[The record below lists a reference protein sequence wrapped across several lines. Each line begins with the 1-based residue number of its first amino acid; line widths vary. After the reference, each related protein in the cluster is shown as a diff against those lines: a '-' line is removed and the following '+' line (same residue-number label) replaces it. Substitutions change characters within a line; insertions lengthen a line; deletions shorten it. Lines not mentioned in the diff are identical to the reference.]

1 MWRGISLANKCLLLF
16 GGAVVLIIVAALAVP
31 WLRMNAIVDEA
42 QKELS
47 RQLVDV
53 WERGVRS
60 SRPPSPGGGTG
71 GAGGGSGDLASP
83 TKDEIGDAV
92 IVRLNLADARAA
104 AAHGLDAVSGGA
116 TPAPAGAAR
125 ATGGDTFIARALN
138 AFDGSSQGSSAAEV
152 NEYHQARWVTET
164 SGNASVGSRE
174 YRFARAIRDEA
185 KGGSLAGMVVLT
197 RISPGAGAQLLVNT
211 AYLFSAG
218 LIALGL
224 ALLVFYLITNKLILS
239 PVRELRQT
247 AERVREGNIST
258 RSDIRTG
265 DEFEELSE
273 TFNQMLEAITTGQEK
288 LSAINA
294 QLDLKVNELSE
305 RNVALYESNRMK
317 GEFLANVSHE
327 LRTPLNSII
336 GFAELLHENVGREE
350 EQIAAAAA
358 NGQAAPEELTKLTKR
373 KRYLENILRAGRSL
387 LGLIEG
393 LLEMAKVEA
402 GRLELKLVQMD
413 LREACEAL
421 LALIRPLA
429 DRGGVEL
436 HAEVAPDVPSILTD
450 PDKFQ
455 QIIFNLLSNAV
466 KFTSEK
472 AADEKAAGKTPV
484 ARVTLRAERLVGRGS
499 EGPEAQD
506 RVRISVLDTGPGI
519 AAEDQ
524 KKIFQKF
531 EQLDTGHTRRHSGT
545 GLGLAICKE
554 LTIILQGEIQVESE
568 LGRGAMF
575 SVILPLAVDTGR
587 AEEMKTE
594 MAFRGKLAGRS

>member
-16 GGAVVLIIVAALAVP
+16 GGAVVLIIVAALTVP

-53 WERGVRS
+53 WERGEKAS
-60 SRPPSPGGGTG
+60 KE
-71 GAGGGSGDLASP
+71 AGGKAR
-83 TKDEIGDAV
+83 DEIGDAT
-92 IVRLNLADARAA
+92 IARLTLAEAKAA
-104 AAHGLDAVSGGA
+104 AVPGGGPTDGHGRASDEFIAHALRAFTGSGGGGGA
-116 TPAPAGAAR
+116 AGGSSPAPME
-125 ATGGDTFIARALN
+125 LN
-138 AFDGSSQGSSAAEV
+138 EL
-152 NEYHQARWVTET
+152 HQARWLTES
-164 SGNASVGSRE
+164 SGGAAPPPVGTRE
-174 YRFARAIRDEA
+174 YRFAKAVRNEA
-185 KGGSLAGMVVLT
+185 TGGTLVGMVVLT
-197 RISPGAGAQLLVNT
+197 RLSPNAGAQMLVNT

-224 ALLVFYLITNKLILS
+224 ALLVFYLITSKLILS
-239 PVRELRQT
+239 PVRDLKET
-247 AERVREGNIST
+247 AELVREGNIST

-273 TFNQMLEAITTGQEK
+273 TFNQMLEAITTGQEQ
-288 LSAINA
+288 LRAINA

-317 GEFLANVSHE
+317 GEFLASVSHE

-336 GFAELLHENVGREE
+336 GFAELLHENVTRDE
-350 EQIAAAAA
+350 EQSGGAIT
-358 NGQAAPEELTKLTKR
+358 PEDLSKLGKR

-387 LGLIEG
+387 LSLIEG

-402 GRLELKLVQMD
+402 GKLELKLVEMD

-436 HAEVAPDVPSILTD
+436 HAEVSPDVPHIITD
-450 PDKFQ
+450 ADKFQ

-472 AADEKAAGKTPV
+472 ASDEKAAGKPSV

-499 EGPEAQD
+499 EGPEAQE

-519 AAEDQ
+519 APEDQ
-524 KKIFQKF
+524 KRIFQKF

-554 LTIILQGEIQVESE
+554 LTTILQGEIQVESE

-587 AEEMKTE
+587 AEEMKSE
-594 MAFRGKLAGRS
+594 MAFRGKLAGRVEDRKA